1 MHDTA
6 LDTGRLFFELYWRDT
21 YKRILDVGSMNV
33 NGTLRDVAP
42 ANCDYVGTDIAPG
55 PAVDVITNTA
65 EAGLPFADDSF
76 DIVVSTSCFEHDQ
89 MFWQTFLEL
98 LRVVRP
104 NGFVYINAPSN
115 GPYHGYPY
123 DNWRFYPDSGRA
135 LQAWAE
141 KSGFKGYRMVESL
154 TVLRKGD
161 IWNDFALVFAGPQAV
176 LPETLLQD
184 RDTNIYNARNWKSDE
199 IHVFAD
205 KTEDMR
211 LIDRFASENDELRQE
226 LARKNEE
233 AANGRQEIA
242 TLRGK
247 LEQNPLIPVVH
258 NLNQDL
264 REMRARNET
273 QAGQLASAEQALAVT
288 AAEQRLTLAALEEA
302 RGESRN
308 LSAKLA
314 ASNAQA
320 SSLTQE
326 NARLQTDN
334 ALLQNGNA
342 ALQAHIAELQARA
355 TSEEDTRKS
364 LEVSL
369 AGRTAELQQSDSALQ
384 QAKTELSGVLELAA
398 AALPGALEPDTKP
411 SPLSAVAALRDEI
424 VSLCERVARLSEKEH
439 QMEAQIS
446 NLQRSPM
453 RSSIKRIGTL
463 LHGNSEIS
471 EKIDFIR
478 KSRAFEFK
486 FYKQQNRIWG
496 SRSSCIKHYM
506 RAPDFRVLR
515 PTPLF
520 DGVYYTSTY
529 QDVADSRVNPFY
541 HYLRFG
547 VSEGRNPNPLFSTSW
562 YLERNPDVS
571 KGAMN
576 PLVHY
581 LRHGAKEGRD
591 PHPLFSTNWYLAQY
605 PDVAKAGANPLAHF
619 LLHGAQE
626 GRNPNPYFDSMWYLE
641 RNPDV
646 QDAGEIAVYHY
657 LKAGHREGRDPSPRF
672 SVNAYRQRHLDGNPD
687 VDPLS
692 HFLSSGRSGA
702 DLEIA
707 PSAPRPTPQSASTVA
722 SQEGRSRTAS
732 HETGAIDLQQWRTPF
747 AGNPGIPASDAE
759 IGVFLHIY
767 YPDLTGELL
776 HAIEKIKRPYRL
788 YISTDTD
795 EKKVQ
800 IVQELEKHG
809 LTSQAVVKIISN
821 IGRDF
826 GSLILGFTDE
836 IRRHDIC
843 LRIHSKKSTHNSAEF
858 GERWRRYLID
868 ELLGTDVRAREIIGA
883 FEADPDLGLVIPH
896 HWPSIANWVTIGDNH
911 AQLSALLQRV
921 GLSIGPS
928 DPIEFPSG
936 AMFWFRSN
944 ALAPLLDLN
953 LQEEDFRPAKG
964 EDRDATIAHAIERG
978 LVFFSCLAG
987 YKWAKVPRLHSLEK
1001 LDLPTVMH
1009 LVGESGLFDTD
1020 FYFSK
1025 YPDVKAA
1032 RANAL
1037 KHYCEAGYREDR
1049 DPSALMDTKFYRRL
1063 ADIRDRN
1070 INPIIHY
1077 LLEGQPAG
1085 LALKRPTVR
1094 PATVQVD
1101 DLYAA
1106 YKRLGSNPEYVGET
1120 KPLLRQSTVKPIAFY
1135 LPQFH
1140 PFAENDRFWGRGF
1153 TEWTN
1158 TSKAPQLFAG
1168 HYQPRLPGELG
1179 FYDTRLKEVLARQME
1194 LARQYGIHGFCLHH
1208 YFFDGKPIM
1217 RAPYNHILEN
1227 PDLDLP
1233 FCLHWA
1239 NEPWTATWDGLATR
1253 GGTLLPQTHSPKD
1266 DIAFFEDIAPA
1277 IRDPRYITVDGRPL
1291 LVIYRPRLFPDMA
1304 ATIERWRECCHKLG
1318 LPDLYLTVM
1327 QTGFEGRVNPRK
1339 YGFDAAIE
1347 YPPHNFPLQEISE
1360 QIDLYDPFFTG
1371 RIHDYREAKAAALAR
1386 KKEKYKLFRGIIT
1399 DWDCTARRGNPD
1411 ILINSTPEDYGDWMR
1426 QLCEQT
1432 ALNLPESEQFIFIN
1446 AWNEWAEG
1454 AYLEPDRKFGY
1465 AYLDANA
1472 RAMNSYERPKERK
1485 TASSILVGAHLYYTD
1500 LLDEFAEQ
1508 FANVPGKFSLHV
1520 TTCSDDTDGIASRL
1534 QERLGN
1540 RLLSVEVLR
1549 VENVGRDMGPFIM
1562 TMLPK
1567 AQNHDLCCW
1576 VHSKKSVYEPNYATW
1591 RGYLLDNL
1599 LGSPDQV
1606 KAVIEAFES
1615 DAKLGLV
1622 YPEAFPPIADR
1633 VEWGSNFPMTRKL
1646 LKQLKVTIK
1655 EEQVPEFPAGGMY
1668 WFRPRAL
1675 APLIDL
1681 KLDWK
1686 DFEQHSGGA
1695 VDPDTGAIT
1704 DGTLTHALERMIT
1717 YVARKAGFH
1726 EKEVL
1731 FKAWKRP

>member
-6 LDTGRLFFELYWRDT
+6 LETGRRFFELYWRDT
-21 YKRILDVGSMNV
+21 FERILDIGSMNV

-42 ANCDYVGTDIAPG
+42 QGCSYLGTDIAPG
-55 PAVDVITNTA
+55 AAVDVVTNTA

-76 DIVVSTSCFEHDQ
+76 DVVVSTSCFEHDQ
-89 MFWQTFLEL
+89 MFWQTFLEM

-104 NGFVYINAPSN
+104 HGFMYINAPSN

-154 TVLRKGD
+154 TVLRQSD
-161 IWNDFALVFAGPQAV
+161 IWNDFALVFAGPQAEF
-176 LPETLLQD
+176 PEVLLQD
-184 RDTNIYNARNWKSDE
+184 RDANIYNARNWKSDE
-199 IHVFAD
+199 IHLFVD

-211 LIDRFASENDELRQE
+211 LIDCLASENNELRQDV
-226 LARKNEE
+226 AKKNEE
-233 AANGRQEIA
+233 VANGRHEIA
-242 TLRGK
+242 ALRTK
-247 LEQNPLIPVVH
+247 IEQNPLIPVVH

-264 REMRARNET
+264 RDLRVRNEA
-273 QAGQLASAEQALAVT
+273 QAGQLASVEQALAVA
-288 AAEQRLTLAALEEA
+288 AAEQRLTLAALEEV
-302 RGESRN
+302 REQSRD
-308 LSAKLA
+308 LSIELDSRSAQTISLAK
-314 ASNAQA
+314 
-320 SSLTQE
+320 E
-326 NARLQTDN
+326 KARLQGENTR
-334 ALLQNGNA
+334 LQESNA
-342 ALQAHIAELQARA
+342 ALQACGAELRARA
-355 TSEEDTRKS
+355 EASESEKKA
-364 LEVSL
+364 LEASL
-369 AGRTAELQQSDSALQ
+369 ASAATELHRSGVALQ
-384 QAKTELSGVLELAA
+384 EARSELAGICDVAA
-398 AALPGALEPDTKP
+398 AALQKAPQSDTKP
-411 SPLSAVAALRDEI
+411 SPLSAVAALRDEAM
-424 VSLCERVARLSEKEH
+424 SLQDRVARLSEKER
-439 QMEAQIS
+439 QMELQIS

-453 RSSIKRIGTL
+453 RSALKAIHRT
-463 LHGNSEIS
+463 LHGNPEII

-478 KSRAFEFK
+478 KSKAFEFRY
-486 FYKQQNRIWG
+486 YKDENKIWG
-496 SRSSCIKHYM
+496 SRNRCIKHYLF
-506 RAPDFRVLR
+506 APDFRILR

-520 DGVYYTSTY
+520 DGIYYTSTY
-529 QDVADSRVNPFY
+529 QDVANSRVNPFY

-547 VSEGRNPNPLFSTSW
+547 ITEGRDPNPLFSTAW
-562 YLERNPDVS
+562 YLARNPDVAS
-571 KGAMN
+571 GTMN
-576 PLVHY
+576 PLTHY
-581 LRHGAKEGRD
+581 LRHGAREGRD
-591 PHPLFSTNWYLAQY
+591 PHPLFSTNWYLSQY
-605 PDVAKAGANPLAHF
+605 PDVKEAGANPLAHF
-619 LLHGAQE
+619 LLYGAQE
-626 GRNPNPYFDSMWYLE
+626 GRNPNPYFDSQWYLE

-646 QDAGEIAVYHY
+646 RGAGDVAVYHY
-657 LKAGHREGRDPSPRF
+657 LKVGHREGRDPSPRF
-672 SVNAYRQRHLDGNPD
+672 SVNAYRERHLAGNPEIE
-687 VDPLS
+687 PLS
-692 HFLSSGRSGA
+692 HFLAFDRRSA
-702 DLEIA
+702 DLEISPA
-707 PSAPRPTPQSASTVA
+707 ATQSVSQSPSTVV
-722 SQEGRSRTAS
+722 SRTGENPGSSVAF
-732 HETGAIDLQQWRTPF
+732 ETIDLQKWRVQFPDRVEMS
-747 AGNPGIPASDAE
+747 PSSSE
-759 IGVFLHIY
+759 IGIFLHIY
-767 YPDLTGELL
+767 YPDLTEELL
-776 HAIEKIKRPYRL
+776 RAIESIKRPYQL
-788 YISTDTD
+788 YISTDSS
-795 EKKVQ
+795 EKFDLINNVIKYN
-800 IVQELEKHG
+800 G
-809 LTSQAVVKIISN
+809 LASQAMIKIVSN

-826 GSLILGFTDE
+826 GALFLGFSEE

-868 ELLGTDVRAREIIGA
+868 ELVGTEARAREIIGA
-883 FEADPDLGLVIPH
+883 FETNPDLGLVIPH

-911 AQLSALLQRV
+911 SQLSALLQRV
-921 GLSIGPS
+921 GLSIGPD

-936 AMFWFRSN
+936 AMFWFRSK

-953 LQEEDFRPAKG
+953 LQEDDFRPAKG

-978 LVFFSCLAG
+978 LVFFNCLAG
-987 YKWAKVPRLHSLEK
+987 CKWTKVPRLNGLEE

-1009 LVGESGLFDTD
+1009 LVSESGLFDTD

-1025 YPDVKAA
+1025 YPDVKKA

-1049 DPSALMDTKFYRRL
+1049 DPSPLMDTKFYRRL
-1063 ADIRDRN
+1063 ADIRERDV
-1070 INPIIHY
+1070 NPIVHY

-1085 LALKRPTVR
+1085 FPLKRPAVR

-1120 KPLLRQSTVKPIAFY
+1120 RPLLRDSTVKPIAFY

-1140 PFAENDRFWGRGF
+1140 PFPENDRFWGRGF

-1179 FYDTRLKEVLARQME
+1179 FYDTRLKEVVARQME
-1194 LARQYGIHGFCLHH
+1194 LARQYGVYGFCLHH
-1208 YFFDGKPIM
+1208 YFFDGKPVM

-1233 FCLHWA
+1233 FCIHWA

-1266 DIAFFEDIAPA
+1266 DLAFFEDIAPA
-1277 IRDPRYITVDGRPL
+1277 IGDPRYITVDGRPL

-1304 ATIERWRECCHKLG
+1304 ATIERWRECCHKAG

-1327 QTGFEGRVNPRK
+1327 QTGFEGRVDPRK
-1339 YGFDAAIE
+1339 FGFDAAIE
-1347 YPPHNFPLQEISE
+1347 YPPHNFPMQEISD

-1432 ALNLPESEQFIFIN
+1432 ARNLPESEQFIFIN

-1465 AYLDANA
+1465 AYLEANA
-1472 RAMNSYERPKERK
+1472 RAINSYERPKERETK
-1485 TASSILVGAHLYYTD
+1485 AKILIGAHLYYVD
-1500 LLDEFAEQ
+1500 LLDEFADQ
-1508 FANVPGKFSLHV
+1508 FANVPGTFSLHV
-1520 TTCSDDTDGIASRL
+1520 TTCSDDTDDIASRL
-1534 QERLGN
+1534 RERLGK
-1540 RLLSVEVLR
+1540 RLLSLEVLR
-1549 VENVGRDMGPFIM
+1549 VENVGRDMGPFVM

-1567 AQNHDLCCW
+1567 AQDHDLCCW

-1599 LGSPDQV
+1599 FGCPDQV

-1615 DAKLGLV
+1615 DPKLGLV
-1622 YPEAFPPIADR
+1622 YPMPFPPIADR
-1633 VEWGSNFPMTRKL
+1633 VEWGSNFPMTQKL
-1646 LKQLKVTIK
+1646 LKRLKVTI
-1655 EEQVPEFPAGGMY
+1655 EEQQTPEFPAGGMY
-1668 WFRPRAL
+1668 WFRPKAL
-1675 APLIDL
+1675 APLLDL
-1681 KLDWK
+1681 KLEWT
-1686 DFEQHSGGA
+1686 DFERHSGGA
-1695 VDPDTGAIT
+1695 VDPASGAVT
-1704 DGTLTHALERMIT
+1704 DGTLTHALERMMT
-1717 YVARKAGFH
+1717 YVARKAGFQ
-1726 EKEVL
+1726 EKEIL

>member
-21 YKRILDVGSMNV
+21 YDRILDIGSMNV

-42 ANCDYVGTDIAPG
+42 ADCCYVGTDIAPG
-55 PAVDVITNTA
+55 PAVDIVTNTA
-65 EAGLPFADDSF
+65 DASLPFADDSF
-76 DIVVSTSCFEHDQ
+76 DVVVSTSCFEHDQ
-89 MFWQTFLEL
+89 MFWQTFLEM

-104 NGFVYINAPSN
+104 HGFIYINAPSN

-154 TVLRKGD
+154 TVLRQSD
-161 IWNDFALVFAGPQAV
+161 IWNDFALVFAGPQAE
-176 LPETLLQD
+176 LPDVLLQD

-199 IHVFAD
+199 IHLFVD

-211 LIDRFASENDELRQE
+211 LLDRLTAENGELRQE
-226 LARKNEE
+226 TARQSEE
-233 AANGRQEIA
+233 ISNSRHEIS
-242 TLRGK
+242 TLK
-247 LEQNPLIPVVH
+247 SKIEQNPLIPVVH

-264 REMRARNET
+264 RDIRAKSEA
-273 QAGQLASAEQALAVT
+273 QSGQLASVQQALAVT
-288 AAEQRLTLAALEEA
+288 AAEHRLTLATLEEV
-302 RGESRN
+302 RN
-308 LSAKLA
+308 QGRDLSTELH
-314 ASNAQA
+314 ASNARTISLTKEHATLQAHAAELQVLAEASEREKRTLEASLA
-320 SSLTQE
+320 SSVTELRQSGVALQE
-326 NARLQTDN
+326 ARSELAGISEVAT
-334 ALLQNGNA
+334 A
-342 ALQAHIAELQARA
+342 ALQKTPQ
-355 TSEEDTRKS
+355 SDTR
-364 LEVSL
+364 
-369 AGRTAELQQSDSALQ
+369 
-384 QAKTELSGVLELAA
+384 
-398 AALPGALEPDTKP
+398 P
-411 SPLSAVAALRDEI
+411 SPLSAVASLRDETM
-424 VSLCERVARLSEKEH
+424 SLRDRVARLSEKER
-439 QMEAQIS
+439 QMELQIS

-453 RSSIKRIGTL
+453 RSALKAIHRT
-463 LHGNSEIS
+463 LHGDSEII

-478 KSRAFEFK
+478 KSKSFEFRY
-486 FYKQQNRIWG
+486 YKDENKIWG
-496 SRSSCIKHYM
+496 SRNRCIRHYLF
-506 RAPDFRVLR
+506 APDFRVLR
-515 PTPLF
+515 PSPLF

-529 QDVADSRVNPFY
+529 QDVADSHVNPFY

-547 VSEGRNPNPLFSTSW
+547 ISEGRDPNPLFSTAW
-562 YLERNPDVS
+562 YLARNPDVAS
-571 KGAMN
+571 GTMN
-576 PLVHY
+576 PLTHY
-581 LRHGAKEGRD
+581 LRHGAREGRD
-591 PHPLFSTNWYLAQY
+591 PHPLFSTNWYLSQY
-605 PDVAKAGANPLAHF
+605 PDVKEVGANPLAHF
-619 LLHGAQE
+619 LLYGARE
-626 GRNPNPYFDSMWYLE
+626 GRNPNPYFDSKWYLE

-646 QDAGEIAVYHY
+646 WEAGEIAVFHY

-687 VDPLS
+687 IEPLS

-702 DLEIA
+702 GLEIA
-707 PSAPRPTPQSASTVA
+707 PSAARPVSTAEAREGGPPAAS
-722 SQEGRSRTAS
+722 R
-732 HETGAIDLQQWRTPF
+732 ETGAIDLQQWRTPF
-747 AGNPGIPASDAE
+747 AGNPDAPMSGPE

-767 YPDLTGELL
+767 YPDLTDELL
-776 HAIEKIKRPYRL
+776 RAIEKIKRPHRL

-795 EKKVQ
+795 EKRAQ
-800 IVQELEKHG
+800 IIRELQNHG
-809 LTSQAVVKIISN
+809 LENQAVVKVITN

-843 LRIHSKKSTHNSAEF
+843 LRIHSKKSTHNSPEF

-868 ELLGTDVRAREIIGA
+868 ELVGTEGRARDIIGA

-911 AQLSALLQRV
+911 SQLSALLQRV
-921 GLSIGPS
+921 GLSIGPN

-936 AMFWFRSN
+936 AMFWFRSK

-953 LQEEDFRPAKG
+953 LQEDDFRPAKG

-987 YKWAKVPRLHSLEK
+987 CKWTKVPRLHDLEE

-1025 YPDVKAA
+1025 YPDVKKA

-1037 KHYCEAGYREDR
+1037 KHYCEAGYQEDR
-1049 DPSALMDTKFYRRL
+1049 DPSPLMDTKFYRRL
-1063 ADIRDRN
+1063 AGIRERG
-1070 INPIIHY
+1070 INPIIHH

-1085 LALKRPTVR
+1085 LPLKRPSVR

-1120 KPLLRQSTVKPIAFY
+1120 RPLLRDSTVKPIAFY

-1140 PFAENDRFWGRGF
+1140 PFPENDRFWGRGF

-1158 TSKAPQLFAG
+1158 TSKAPQLFNG

-1208 YFFDGKPIM
+1208 YFFDGQPIM

-1291 LVIYRPRLFPDMA
+1291 LVVYRPRLFPDMA

-1318 LPDLYLTVM
+1318 LPDLYLAVM
-1327 QTGFEGRVNPRK
+1327 QTGFEGRVDPRK

-1347 YPPHNFPLQEISE
+1347 YPPHNFPMQEISE

-1432 ALNLPESEQFIFIN
+1432 ARTLPESEQFIFIN

-1465 AYLDANA
+1465 AYLEANA
-1472 RAMNSYERPKERK
+1472 RAMNSYERPKERETDAK
-1485 TASSILVGAHLYYTD
+1485 ILIGAHLYYVD
-1500 LLDEFAEQ
+1500 LLDEFADQ

-1520 TTCSDDTDGIASRL
+1520 TTCNDDTDGIASQLRG
-1534 QERLGN
+1534 RLGN
-1540 RLLSVEVLR
+1540 QLLSLEVLR
-1549 VENVGRDMGPFIM
+1549 VENVGRDMGPFVM

-1567 AQNHDLCCW
+1567 AQDHDLCCW

-1599 LGSPDQV
+1599 FGSVDQV

-1615 DAKLGLV
+1615 DPKLGLV
-1622 YPEAFPPIADR
+1622 YPKPFPPIADR
-1633 VEWGSNFPMTRKL
+1633 VEWGSNFPMTQKL
-1646 LKQLKVTIK
+1646 LKRLKVAIR
-1655 EEQVPEFPAGGMY
+1655 EEQTPEFPAGGMY
-1668 WFRPRAL
+1668 WFRPKAL
-1675 APLIDL
+1675 VPLLDL
-1681 KLDWK
+1681 KLEWN

-1695 VDPDTGAIT
+1695 VDPASGAVT
-1704 DGTLTHALERMIT
+1704 DGTLTHALERMMT
-1717 YVARKAGFH
+1717 YVARKAGFL